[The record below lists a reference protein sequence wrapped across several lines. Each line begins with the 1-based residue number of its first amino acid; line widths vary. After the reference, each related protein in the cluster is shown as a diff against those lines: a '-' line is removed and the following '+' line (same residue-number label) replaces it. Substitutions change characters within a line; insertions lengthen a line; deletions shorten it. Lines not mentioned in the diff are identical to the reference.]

1 MKHFCVQIGET
12 LRRSSRDAVWSA
24 YSTALKGVRTSPN
37 RFPPLPE
44 SARCMQSLLPPE
56 SVPLVDDAEWFV
68 GLPLP
73 AALVLVH
80 NCEYAQA
87 LADPRLGADGVRSVC
102 TRAHVRAD
110 ARACLHKL
118 MTEAE
123 VAAGVSPDQC
133 QCCYMQLLVHT
144 TFLKSGRPQHRV
156 KTNLIRLH
164 EKGMLRS
171 LRNPKVLRRPAKRF
185 SLQSKGVENVKLAA
199 KSHIAEVLR
208 RPAGKPAQNQGY
220 KRMEICKVCNR
231 SVRWDG
237 MRRHLQLAICKAP
250 C

>member
-1 MKHFCVQIGET
+1 
-12 LRRSSRDAVWSA
+12 
-24 YSTALKGVRTSPN
+24 
-37 RFPPLPE
+37 
-44 SARCMQSLLPPE
+44 MQSLLPPE

-102 TRAHVRAD
+102 TRAHVPAD

-156 KTNLIRLH
+156 KTNLIRLN
-164 EKGMLRS
+164 EKGMLPSTQSKSFEAASQEVFAAVQRCGECQACS
-171 LRNPKVLRRPAKRF
+171 EAAHCRGFEEASWEARTEPRLQANGNLQGLQPFCTLGWHAPAF
-185 SLQSKGVENVKLAA
+185 AAGDLQSTLLKVQGMHA
-199 KSHIAEVLR
+199 R
-208 RPAGKPAQNQGY
+208 RARTPSKQ
-220 KRMEICKVCNR
+220 
-231 SVRWDG
+231 
-237 MRRHLQLAICKAP
+237 
-250 C
+250 